1 MSKAILFDATRCTG
15 CRGCQVAC
23 KQWNELPADKT
34 TFFGGPGYQNPADL
48 SFNTYTVLEFHRDG
62 ENDRDTDGNWH
73 FLKFQCMHC
82 THAACVYNCDYAYHD
97 TPEGPACLRDPET
110 GMIYIDQTICRGCAL
125 CVLGTGGLQ
134 PCPFGVPRQSYPVS
148 PPKTRK
154 CIGCVNRI
162 SSLHNPGTLL
172 EPACVKSCNTDALMF
187 GERADMV
194 SLAATRAAAAAAK
207 WPEVNVYGDTGPF
220 GGLHVI
226 SVLGKPPEFYNL
238 PPKSA
243 DLPDGRWAQTRTAP
257 VMTADLGTL
266 LASITKKAAR
276 EA

>member
-1 MSKAILFDATRCTG
+1 MADKAILFDATQCTG

-23 KQWNELPADKT
+23 KQWNELPAVST
-34 TFFGGPGYQNPADL
+34 RFFGGPGYQNPADL

-62 ENDRDTDGNWH
+62 ANDRDADGNWH

-82 THAACVYNCDYAYHD
+82 THAVCVYNCNYVWGA
-97 TPEGPACLRDPET
+97 TPEGASCKRDPDS
-110 GMIYIDQTICRGCAL
+110 GMTYIDQTTCRGCSVCTHGDNSLHA
-125 CVLGTGGLQ
+125 
-134 PCPFGVPRQSYPVS
+134 CPFGVPRQNYPTT

-162 SSLHNPGTLL
+162 NAPYNL
-172 EPACVKSCNTDALMF
+172 EPACVKSCNTDALVF
-187 GERADMV
+187 GDRSYIV
-194 SLAATRAAAAAAK
+194 SLAQTRLAAALAK
-207 WPEVNVYGDTGPF
+207 WPEANVYGDTGPY

-226 SVLGKPPEFYNL
+226 SVLGKDPSFYRL

-243 DLPDGRWAQTRTAP
+243 DWDDGLWAQAP
-257 VMTADLGTL
+257 VRSAPVLVADAGTAALTRLID
-266 LASITKKAAR
+266 KAAR